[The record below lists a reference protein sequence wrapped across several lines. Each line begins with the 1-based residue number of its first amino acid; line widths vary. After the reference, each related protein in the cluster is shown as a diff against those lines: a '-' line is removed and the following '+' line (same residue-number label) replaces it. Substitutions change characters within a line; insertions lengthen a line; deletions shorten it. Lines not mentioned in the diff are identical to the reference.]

1 MRLFQCKGKKYPRV
15 FPVPIEA
22 NSVNE
27 GDVFILHV
35 PSAEGRDKVFDKI
48 YQWVGNDCTPLE
60 KVKGLEVAA
69 SMKNEDLHTKANLY
83 FPKDDAT
90 HDEEFWGFLGGKPA

>member
-1 MRLFQCKGKKYPRV
+1 M
-15 FPVPIEA
+15 
-22 NSVNE
+22 
-27 GDVFILHV
+27 HV